1 MSDLKSPKREFN
13 PRSHAM
19 IYLLAM
25 VYLAWLIVQMVKD
38 YLAGGPDAPSFSL
51 LIGGVALL
59 GGGCILLGVLARKM
73 SATAPKEEDRD
84 AVRECGGEAE
94 AGETENVS
102 DVKKADS
109 AKIIGGEGK
118 KF

>member
-51 LIGGVALL
+51 LLGGIALL

-73 SATAPKEEDRD
+73 LVTAPKEEDRD
-84 AVRECGGEAE
+84 VRESDGEAE
-94 AGETENVS
+94 AGETEAVS

-109 AKIIGGEGK
+109 AKVIGGEGK